1 MTEHTHR
8 MRQSGGREY
17 LPPMGKAWLLPLYDP
32 MTRLFGVRAVH
43 RRLVAQAGIEPGQRV
58 LEIGCGTGNLLLEA
72 KAAQPTA
79 DVAGLDPD
87 AAALRLA
94 ARKARRRKVSLTL
107 DSGFADALPYP
118 DDSVDVVLSSFMLHH
133 LPAAEK
139 EPALHEV
146 LRVLRPGGRLHL
158 VDMGGHD
165 SGHEGRL
172 IHRAHQHERLRDNF
186 DDGIP
191 ALLRES
197 GFRDVDEVAT
207 EVRRRVGRISYY
219 RGSR

>member
-8 MRQSGGREY
+8 MKQSGGRDY
-17 LPPMGKAWLLPLYDP
+17 LPPMGKSWLMPLYDP
-32 MTRLFGVRAVH
+32 MTRLFGVRHVH
-43 RRLVAQAGIEPGQRV
+43 RQLLAQADVRPGQRV

-79 DVAGLDPD
+79 DVVGLDPD
-87 AAALRLA
+87 TAALEVA
-94 ARKARRRKVSLTL
+94 ARKARRRKLRL
-107 DSGFADALPYP
+107 DLDHGFADALPYP

-165 SGHEGRL
+165 SEGDGRL
-172 IHRAHQHERLRDNF
+172 THRAHQHERLRDNF
-186 DDGIP
+186 GDGIP
-191 ALLRES
+191 ALLRQA
-197 GFRDVDEVAT
+197 GFGDVAEVAT

-219 RGSR
+219 RGSA